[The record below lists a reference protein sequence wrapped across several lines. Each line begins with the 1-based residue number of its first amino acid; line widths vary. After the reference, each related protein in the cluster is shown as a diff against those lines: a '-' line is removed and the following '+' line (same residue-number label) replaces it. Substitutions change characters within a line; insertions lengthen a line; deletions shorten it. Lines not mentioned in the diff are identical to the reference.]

1 MVREKV
7 IATNERQLGSLGAQT
22 LIVMLQW
29 SLWLFIDSHVV
40 MVN

>member
-22 LIVMLQW
+22 LNAYC
-29 SLWLFIDSHVV
+29 HAAVV
-40 MVN
+40 IMAFRR